1 MTAAVGCVRPRVR
14 YSTEFRRPN
23 LQGKRPVFF
32 CFAKVLIGT
41 LSQAV
46 CRLQFWLFQDIVL
59 VLRVAF
65 WKLKLCAAGD
75 GDLYSSTCHR
85 VLTSCSSNPGR
96 GLRRAPR
103 LRNLSWVSGV
113 RQRPRSRTRL
123 PQSQPAALDH
133 PGKHPAPVL
142 FPRARKPVYVP
153 GSASHTVSVASTQLC
168 PWWIKAAQ
176 TTRKQKVTFQKTFFT
191 EKSGA
196 GLADSAVS
204 TDLVALSSGDQQVA
218 CGAHGEQA
226 GGPVLPPTPGKSST
240 DTASHPMMTV
250 LGFV

>member
-1 MTAAVGCVRPRVR
+1 MGRANGACGADSRPPHVLRHLGAPVTVLLGALPAAGSLVLSLGRKRTETIRFVTAAVGCVRPRVR

-133 PGKHPAPVL
+133 TGKHPAPVL

-168 PWWIKAAQ
+168 PWWIKAAR

-191 EKSGA
+191 EK
-196 GLADSAVS
+196 
-204 TDLVALSSGDQQVA
+204 
-218 CGAHGEQA
+218 
-226 GGPVLPPTPGKSST
+226 
-240 DTASHPMMTV
+240 
-250 LGFV
+250 